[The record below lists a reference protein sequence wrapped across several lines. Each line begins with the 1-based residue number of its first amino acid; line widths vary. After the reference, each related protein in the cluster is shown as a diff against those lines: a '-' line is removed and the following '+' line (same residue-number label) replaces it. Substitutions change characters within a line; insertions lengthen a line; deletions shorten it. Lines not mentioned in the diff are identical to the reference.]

1 MGVWM
6 KRPVISSESVLS
18 VSRAELRRLLKG
30 HLYSDGCRD
39 AGDAGDPARSARL
52 RSSHLVIIIVRLQR
66 TPYRLEHDPCLIVTL
81 SPAPATDRRNETVG
95 LMDCPPCDHQCVV
108 NLGEGIQ
115 QTQIPLSIICRLSQ
129 CSRSRAKPCVLEGA
143 A

>member
-39 AGDAGDPARSARL
+39 AGDAGDAARSARL

-81 SPAPATDRRNETVG
+81 SPVSHLLPQLIAGTKQLGLWIARLAT
-95 LMDCPPCDHQCVV
+95 
-108 NLGEGIQ
+108 I
-115 QTQIPLSIICRLSQ
+115 SAS
-129 CSRSRAKPCVLEGA
+129 
-143 A
+143 